1 MNFRNLNIRIITFH
15 CKFYFISYP
24 ELRLISFFYICNT
37 QMKLMT
43 TVETVLNKI
52 KTYRKD
58 KGYSQEYMAFKLD
71 ISQAAYTN
79 LENQTSKLSVERLIQ
94 IAEILGQPLSG
105 FFGEQNNLN
114 KENAVE
120 IHNEIKI
127 LINELVKSKDAQI
140 NIFKK
145 LLDK

>member
-1 MNFRNLNIRIITFH
+1 
-15 CKFYFISYP
+15 
-24 ELRLISFFYICNT
+24 
-37 QMKLMT
+37 MKLMT

-105 FFGEQNNLN
+105 FFGEQNNFN
-114 KENAVE
+114 KEDAVE
-120 IHNEIKI
+120 VRNEIKI
-127 LINELVKSKDAQI
+127 LINELVRSKDAQI